1 MVYVRNSNDEWVVWK
16 QEDSQSSLASQ
27 SSMMGVLTP
36 PHTHNVESNKE
47 RHLMSLLA
55 STSMYTYM
63 CAFSPTQEHTCKEVH
78 THILYTTNK

>member
-36 PHTHNVESNKE
+36 PTHNVESNKE
-47 RHLMSLLA
+47 RHMMSLLA

-63 CAFSPTQEHTCKEVH
+63 CAFSPTQEHTYEQVH